1 MGDNEMLMLALSVV
15 LGIVPL
21 AAVVW
26 TLMNGM
32 ITTVDGLFLTL
43 ILLTVS
49 GAFMLNVYWELRDR
63 GVVGKK
69 KAVAA
74 PPKTPAAKAS

>member
-1 MGDNEMLMLALSVV
+1 MIMLALSIV

-32 ITTVDGLFLTL
+32 ITTVDGLFLAL
-43 ILLTVS
+43 ILLTIS
-49 GAFMLNVYWELRDR
+49 GAFMLNAYWELHDC
-63 GVVGKK
+63 GIVKKK
-69 KAVAA
+69 KAAVA
-74 PPKTPAAKAS
+74 PKPPAAKAS

>member
-1 MGDNEMLMLALSVV
+1 MGDNAMMMLALSVV

-21 AAVVW
+21 AAVIW
-26 TLMNGM
+26 TLTNGM

-43 ILLTVS
+43 ILLTIS

-74 PPKTPAAKAS
+74 PPKTPTAKAS